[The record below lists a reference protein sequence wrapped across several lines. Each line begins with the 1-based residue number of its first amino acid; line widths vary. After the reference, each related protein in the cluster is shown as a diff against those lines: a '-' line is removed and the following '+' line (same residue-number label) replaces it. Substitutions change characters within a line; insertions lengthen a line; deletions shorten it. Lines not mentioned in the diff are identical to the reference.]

1 MKSQEAAFRDMR
13 KPAKKPKVAVVN
25 TPATP
30 KGIAK
35 NKSRNERR
43 KAARRTAALMREQ
56 GLPVAKKGAKTE
68 AVAKEGDDADMEVE
82 EVKEKEPE

>member
-1 MKSQEAAFRDMR
+1 MR

-30 KGIAK
+30 KGITK

-43 KAARRTAALMREQ
+43 KAARKTAAILREQ

-68 AVAKEGDDADMEVE
+68 GV
-82 EVKEKEPE
+82 VKEADAADAEMEAGEEKESE

>member
-1 MKSQEAAFRDMR
+1 MR

-30 KGIAK
+30 KGITK

-43 KAARRTAALMREQ
+43 KAARKTAALLREQ
-56 GLPVAKKGAKTE
+56 GLPVAKKGGTTE
-68 AVAKEGDDADMEVE
+68 EVVKEADAAEMEVE
-82 EVKEKEPE
+82 EEKESE

>member
-1 MKSQEAAFRDMR
+1 MR

-30 KGIAK
+30 KGITK

-43 KAARRTAALMREQ
+43 KAARKTAALLREQ
-56 GLPVAKKGAKTE
+56 GLPVAKKGAK
-68 AVAKEGDDADMEVE
+68 ADDVVKDADVADAEMEVDE
-82 EVKEKEPE
+82 EKESE